1 MMPEAVTQS
10 TIDALAQNFR
20 QFAEIHCKGSSPLY
34 ERLSL
39 SIASDEALLRLA
51 AQVPPGQPV
60 PNLLFGAVHYL
71 LYQQSDHA
79 LARYYPSIVNSPQP
93 IKDAFPFFR
102 QFCLSKR
109 TIIVDLLHT
118 RRVQTNE
125 VRRCAF
131 LFPAF
136 NRVFEL
142 GHGMP
147 LSLIEIGTSAG
158 LNLLWDY
165 YQYDY
170 DTGTVRSRENTKVI
184 LYSTFRGDTR
194 PHLPTALAP
203 VEERIGIDLNIID
216 VREAN
221 DALWL
226 KALIWPEQQE
236 RTTLLANAIEVVQAH
251 LPTLL
256 TGDGIT
262 LLPEILTQL
271 RADTSACIFHTF
283 TLNQVAP
290 EARLQLANLL
300 TKFSLQRPIYRIGC
314 EWLGTEHPQLTLT
327 RYHLGQQTETLLAHC
342 DFHGRWIEWLAS

>member
-1 MMPEAVTQS
+1 MIPEAVTQS

-71 LYQQSDHA
+71 LYQQPRHD
-79 LARYYPSIVNSPQP
+79 LARYYPSIAHSPQP
-93 IKDAFPFFR
+93 INDAFAYFR
-102 QFCLSKR
+102 QFCLSQQ
-109 TIIVDLLHT
+109 TFIVDLFNT

-131 LFPAF
+131 LFPTF
-136 NRVFEL
+136 SLVSTL
-142 GHGMP
+142 GSEKP

-170 DTGTVRSRENTKVI
+170 GFGTILGQQNSSVVI
-184 LYSTFRGDTR
+184 HSSFRGDKR
-194 PHLPTALAP
+194 PSLSSSLPVVAD
-203 VEERIGIDLNIID
+203 RMGIDLNIID
-216 VREAN
+216 VREHQ
-221 DALWL
+221 DALWF

-236 RTTLLANAIEVVQAH
+236 RTALLTNAMKVAQMH

-256 TGDGIT
+256 TG
-262 LLPEILTQL
+262 E
-271 RADTSACIFHTF
+271 RC
-283 TLNQVAP
+283 
-290 EARLQLANLL
+290 
-300 TKFSLQRPIYRIGC
+300 PIYRISC
-314 EWLGTEHPQLTLT
+314 EWLGTEYPQLTLN
-327 RYHLGQQTETLLAHC
+327 RYYHNEQTETLLAHC